1 MISEMFEVIGEA
13 ITSFISA
20 LGSALSGVTS
30 LFYTA
35 PSTAG
40 GTGSF
45 TVLGVLMLIA
55 VGVGIVYWS
64 FRLIRSLVQQRR
76 A

>member
-1 MISEMFEVIGEA
+1 MIGEMFEVIGEA
-13 ITSFISA
+13 ITSFITA

-30 LFYTA
+30 LFYTPA
-35 PSTAG
+35 STTG
-40 GTGSF
+40 GSGSF
-45 TVLGVLMLIA
+45 TILGTLMLIA
-55 VGVGIVYWS
+55 VGVGVVYWA

>member
-20 LGSALSGVTS
+20 LGTALSGVTS

-35 PSTAG
+35 PTTTG
-40 GTGSF
+40 GSGQF
-45 TVLGVLMLIA
+45 TVLGILLLIA
-55 VGVGIVYWS
+55 VGVGVVYWC

>member
-1 MISEMFEVIGEA
+1 MIAEMFEVIGQA
-13 ITSFISA
+13 ITSFITA

-30 LFYTA
+30 LFYT
-35 PSTAG
+35 PAG
-40 GTGSF
+40 TGETSGSF
-45 TVLGVLMLIA
+45 TVLGILMLVA
-55 VGVGIVYWS
+55 VGVGIVYWA

>member
-1 MISEMFEVIGEA
+1 MIAEMFEVIGEA
-13 ITSFISA
+13 ITSFITA

-30 LFYTA
+30 LFYTPGTSNA
-35 PSTAG
+35 AG
-40 GTGSF
+40 QF

-55 VGVGIVYWS
+55 VGVGVVYWA